1 MDDIMKIVQSFED
14 SSLLIKG
21 VREAIRNEVKEQNGG
36 FLSVLLRTV
45 DASLFGNILTGKGV
59 KAKKLDEE

>member
-1 MDDIMKIVQSFED
+1 MKIVQSFED
-14 SSLLIKG
+14 SSLLIKV
-21 VREAIRNEVKEQNGG
+21 VREEIRNEVKEQNGG
-36 FLSVLLRTV
+36 FLSILLRTV

>member
-21 VREAIRNEVKEQNGG
+21 VREAIRNKVKEQNGG
-36 FLSVLLRTV
+36 FLSILLRTV